1 MARPRL
7 PTPSQLVNVKFHL
20 RPGDDDDLIRFFA
33 ALPPHRRAAALKVA
47 LRSGGMAQAVAEGLP
62 DDTTLTD
69 AMLNSELVF

>member
-20 RPGDDDDLIRFFA
+20 RPGEDDDLIRFFA

-47 LRSGGMAQAVAEGLP
+47 LRSGGMVQAAAESLP
-62 DDTTLTD
+62 DDAALTD
-69 AMLNSELVF
+69 ALLDSELVF